1 MRVALV
7 AGVNPVS
14 PRASGIR
21 SYVVGLADSLRLL
34 GHDVSVIGAG
44 RVSTDNL
51 SYRFLSVC
59 PEPHPSTALF
69 ERGLVVHGNTL
80 PLEDAIVHAQR
91 PDDLAALRLR
101 DGVRARVLTIHG
113 MSYSGIRERHGW
125 MAAAGF
131 RLLERTGMQSADRI
145 VVLDPTTRSELTET
159 YPAVANRVVSVP
171 AGVDLDRFHMM
182 PRSEARQ
189 ALGLSDVSTVACV
202 GRLVPEKNLP
212 LVLDAV
218 AASGTR
224 QLVIAGDG
232 PLRGLIENA
241 AIPPCE
247 IHFLGSVDYPRVPLI
262 LNAADCLALPS
273 RREALP
279 SVSLESLACG
289 TPVVA
294 TRVGGLTGLIR
305 EGVNGFLTAAS
316 AEDFAQGLARAV
328 DGSDR
333 MRQACR
339 ASVEAFGWDRVAP
352 QMVRVYEE
360 ASS

>member
-1 MRVALV
+1 MSVGDHGGTPAQHLRRTSFAGRLLMRVALV
-7 AGVNPVS
+7 AGGNPVWA
-14 PRASGIR
+14 RASGMR
-21 SYVVGLADSLRLL
+21 SYVVGVANSLRLV
-34 GHDVSVIGAG
+34 GRHVSVAG
-44 RVSTDNL
+44 
-51 SYRFLSVC
+51 
-59 PEPHPSTALF
+59 
-69 ERGLVVHGNTL
+69 
-80 PLEDAIVHAQR
+80 
-91 PDDLAALRLR
+91 
-101 DGVRARVLTIHG
+101 
-113 MSYSGIRERHGW
+113 
-125 MAAAGF
+125 AGF
-131 RLLERTGMQSADRI
+131 RMLERTGMQSADRI

-316 AEDFAQGLARAV
+316 ADDFAQGLARAV

-339 ASVEAFGWDRVAP
+339 ASVEAFGWDRVAA